1 MLGVIAEVEEAFE
14 FGTREQGGDIL
25 VLLQQVEEIGFAAPH
40 RHGVP
45 LHGGIG
51 VLAAHALLG
60 ERQQDALR
68 VDEAAQGAMNVQL
81 LVTAE
86 SLLGSLAQEPFTI
99 STRSKT

>member
-1 MLGVIAEVEEAFE
+1 MLGVISKVEQAFE
-14 FGTREQGGDIL
+14 FGIGEPARNVL
-25 VLLQQVEEIGFAAPH
+25 VLLQQVEEIGLAAPH
-40 RHGVP
+40 RHGVA
-45 LHGGIG
+45 LNGGVG